1 MFPGSGRKHSLGKC
15 LERQIFPVTLFFII
29 SHHFCSV
36 AESDVFKTQGCF
48 NLLRLIEMFTILL
61 SFQCKLEFQSCLSG
75 KTISVKCDGQCPCL
89 PGQEFS
95 KPSHNTEKAGKYR
108 ASMADF
114 HLVREISR
122 SVNQFRIC
130 LLSLHVI

>member
-1 MFPGSGRKHSLGKC
+1 MFFRQGTFPW
-15 LERQIFPVTLFFII
+15 ERQIFPVTLLFRV

-36 AESDVFKTQGCF
+36 AESDVFISQGCF
-48 NLLRLIEMFTILL
+48 NLLGLTEMFTLLL

-114 HLVREISR
+114 HLVGEISR
-122 SVNQFRIC
+122 SVKQFLIC
-130 LLSLHVI
+130 LLSLRVI